1 MGHEPLFGLVFQTHV
16 WDRGKQAESYWIPES
31 YADAPVTHC
40 GSGIHEQ

>member
-31 YADAPVTHC
+31 YVDAPVTHC